1 MSKKLADSIISLQR
15 KHGFSQEQ
23 LAEKIGVTR
32 QAISN
37 WERGTATPDVE
48 TLNLIA
54 KLFDM
59 DLLAII
65 NGESNEQEKAKD
77 TIPHRTALLIAI
89 IVLMIV
95 HFLLAFLNKIEMIQ
109 VVLVPGVLVVL
120 SVLIHFI
127 FRHVTAQNDFSI
139 IAGFDKKKD
148 NVETV
153 KKQLATID
161 LLNLAVVLFINVLFF
176 AMYTGPKE
184 GYLIGS
190 LIFLSTYF
198 IMIIIIIV
206 GVNLKIKTR

>member
-1 MSKKLADSIISLQR
+1 MSKKLADSIISLRR

-153 KKQLATID
+153 KNN
-161 LLNLAVVLFINVLFF
+161 LLQSTCSILLLCFYQCFVF

>member
-1 MSKKLADSIISLQR
+1 MSKKLADSIISLRR

-89 IVLMIV
+89 IAVSYTHLT
-95 HFLLAFLNKIEMIQ
+95 L
-109 VVLVPGVLVVL
+109 P
-120 SVLIHFI
+120 
-127 FRHVTAQNDFSI
+127 
-139 IAGFDKKKD
+139 
-148 NVETV
+148 
-153 KKQLATID
+153 TI
-161 LLNLAVVLFINVLFF
+161 LRV
-176 AMYTGPKE
+176 
-184 GYLIGS
+184 
-190 LIFLSTYF
+190 
-198 IMIIIIIV
+198 
-206 GVNLKIKTR
+206 

>member
-1 MSKKLADSIISLQR
+1 
-15 KHGFSQEQ
+15 
-23 LAEKIGVTR
+23 
-32 QAISN
+32 
-37 WERGTATPDVE
+37 
-48 TLNLIA
+48 
-54 KLFDM
+54 M

>member
-1 MSKKLADSIISLQR
+1 MLGKNIKIYREKL
-15 KHGFSQEQ
+15 GFTQEQ
-23 LAEKIGVTR
+23 LAIKLNISP

-37 WERGTATPDVE
+37 WERGTAAPDVE

-54 KLFDM
+54 KLFDT